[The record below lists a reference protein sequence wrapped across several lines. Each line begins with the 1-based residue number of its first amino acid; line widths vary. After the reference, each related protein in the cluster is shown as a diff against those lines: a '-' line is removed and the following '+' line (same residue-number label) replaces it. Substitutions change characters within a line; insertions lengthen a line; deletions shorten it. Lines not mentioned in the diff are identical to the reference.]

1 MAARPVSDRIVP
13 FDVEAEEAVLGS
25 VLLDSLAIVH
35 VASFLH
41 PADFYREVNA
51 WVFEAMLALYDRREA
66 LDYLTV
72 RDEVERRGRLDAIGG
87 AAYLTRCLNSVPT
100 AVHIEHYGR
109 IVERCA
115 IRRRMIQAGEAVAML
130 GYDEVTATAVLLD
143 KAEQVV
149 QGIARV
155 TSQAGFY
162 AASDIVEAMQA
173 EMWNET
179 PATAPLSTGLSELD
193 AMLGGLMPKELTV
206 VAGRTGMGK
215 TSFLDTLAYNLLQAG
230 QGVAFVSLEMTKE
243 AIMNRLRRMRTG
255 IPAHR
260 LRLPGRVLRQD
271 ELHRINE
278 ADSRLFE
285 MPLAISETRGL
296 TITQIRRL
304 CRQWCARHPFKVLL
318 VDYIQNI
325 RADQF
330 TGNRHGDLTEIM
342 LGLYELAGELGK
354 DGVHVIAASQLNRDT
369 EKRGQDNTKPQLS
382 DLRESGKIEETANNV
397 IGLWRPDYYSPP
409 ATSTKPTTPAPA
421 LPSKAIIL
429 KQREGRTGEVDLG
442 WWGERSMFIN
452 LSDVSGLR
460 RTA

>member
-215 TSFLDTLAYNLLQAG
+215 TSFLDTLAYNFLQAG

-243 AIMNRLRRMRTG
+243 AIMNRLRRMMTG

-271 ELHRINE
+271 ELHRRNE
-278 ADSRLFE
+278 ADSRLFVL
-285 MPLAISETRGL
+285 PLAISKTRGL
-296 TITQIRRL
+296 TIT
-304 CRQWCARHPFKVLL
+304 
-318 VDYIQNI
+318 
-325 RADQF
+325 
-330 TGNRHGDLTEIM
+330 
-342 LGLYELAGELGK
+342 
-354 DGVHVIAASQLNRDT
+354 
-369 EKRGQDNTKPQLS
+369 
-382 DLRESGKIEETANNV
+382 
-397 IGLWRPDYYSPP
+397 
-409 ATSTKPTTPAPA
+409 
-421 LPSKAIIL
+421 
-429 KQREGRTGEVDLG
+429 
-442 WWGERSMFIN
+442 
-452 LSDVSGLR
+452 
-460 RTA
+460 